1 MRSNYR
7 AALLLA
13 GCPTIHKSDQITHR
27 DLVKGEERSLI
38 IKIAEFKSKYHESRE
53 LCRRETV

>member
-13 GCPTIHKSDQITHR
+13 GCPTIHKSDRITR
-27 DLVKGEERSLI
+27 IDLFKGEERSFI
-38 IKIAEFKSKYHESRE
+38 IKIAEFKSKYRESRE